1 MKFILQ
7 NIEEYIIG
15 IVLLVQ
21 LLIVFLNAISRYLI
35 SLDVAFALEIV
46 TSLFPWVTF
55 LGAAV
60 AVKRK
65 GHIGFSLLTDLFPE
79 TLRRWVSYFGTF
91 LIVSL
96 FGVITYLGTDMVLFE
111 RATHQGTPALELPT
125 WIIELSIPLG
135 SLAIIIRTLQV
146 AYGGRR
152 GR

>member
-1 MKFILQ
+1 M
-7 NIEEYIIG
+7 
-15 IVLLVQ
+15 
-21 LLIVFLNAISRYLI
+21 SRYLI

-111 RATHQGTPALELPT
+111 RATHQNASPELLT
-125 WIIELSIPLG
+125 
-135 SLAIIIRTLQV
+135 
-146 AYGGRR
+146 
-152 GR
+152 